1 MAPVRFSCPFRSF
14 SLPPILL
21 PRYLRAV
28 FPFTLC
34 SDCISVLDVNEILFI
49 HHHAQPDSFVLL
61 FFLFLFS
68 RTFPFSFR
76 VTLSICQGT
85 TKWRISFVSVKVCF
99 NGASGLFQL
108 AIVPNFEELS
118 FYSIIFLKEILS
130 ISRYNFFYLIDLK
143 NIAKFHKISDRIILK
158 SFAGYAVLKFEVK
171 FHNKGIKV
179 SEQF

>member
-1 MAPVRFSCPFRSF
+1 M
-14 SLPPILL
+14 
-21 PRYLRAV
+21 
-28 FPFTLC
+28 
-34 SDCISVLDVNEILFI
+34 LDVNEILFI
-49 HHHAQPDSFVLL
+49 HHHAQPDSFVSL

-76 VTLSICQGT
+76 VTLSICQDR

-130 ISRYNFFYLIDLK
+130 IL
-143 NIAKFHKISDRIILK
+143 
-158 SFAGYAVLKFEVK
+158 
-171 FHNKGIKV
+171 
-179 SEQF
+179 